1 MKFIH
6 TAVAAVV
13 LGATSIVAAN
23 AAPNQY
29 LVGNAIPAASAER
42 TIVIDSGTRT
52 VSVTQ
57 GDKVK
62 FVANGS
68 EFAIDF
74 DGQAENVDLRN
85 LAPAGAIDHP
95 VLVVVDVNPYTMG
108 D

>member
-13 LGATSIVAAN
+13 LAASSIVAAN
-23 AAPNQY
+23 AASTQN
-29 LVGNAIPAASAER
+29 LVGDAIPAASAER
-42 TIVIDSGTRT
+42 TVVIDSATRT
-52 VSVTQ
+52 VNVTQ
-57 GDKVK
+57 GDKVR

-68 EFAIDF
+68 EFAFDF
-74 DGQAENVDLRN
+74 DGQAENVDLRSI
-85 LAPAGAIDHP
+85 APAGAIDHP